1 MLDGKMASI
10 NRRGS
15 FNHRKNPLMY
25 VLVPMVVC
33 LTALSVGGCTKIE
46 AGHEG
51 ILYTMTGG
59 TQQDIYPEGW
69 HLRAPWNSMISYSI
83 RTQDKEETLHI
94 LTKNGLPIDLQ
105 ASVRFRVIP
114 NEVPMLHKSIGP
126 DYHEVII
133 APVVRSEA
141 RKIGGRY
148 LAEEIYSTKRELV
161 EKEIFE
167 EITKAVQGRHIL
179 IEAILIRNVVLPEG
193 IVKAI
198 SAKLEEEQN
207 ALRMKFTLQR
217 EEQEAERKRIEAS
230 GIRDF
235 QKVVIEGISD
245 KLLQWKG
252 IEATELLAKSPN
264 AKVVIIGSGKN
275 GLPIILNQ

>member
-1 MLDGKMASI
+1 MITGRPSYSIRWMLVSV
-10 NRRGS
+10 
-15 FNHRKNPLMY
+15 PV
-25 VLVPMVVC
+25 VLC
-33 LTALSVGGCTKIE
+33 LAALTLTSCTKIE

-51 ILYTMTGG
+51 ILYTMSGG
-59 TQQDIYPEGW
+59 TQNDIYPEGW
-69 HLRAPWNSMISYSI
+69 HLRAPWNSMIEYSI

-114 NEVPMLHKSIGP
+114 NEVPQLHKNIGP
-126 DYHEVII
+126 DYYGVII
-133 APVVRSEA
+133 APVVRSES

-148 LAEEIYSTKRELV
+148 LAEEIYSTKREMV
-161 EKEIFE
+161 EKEIFD
-167 EITKAVQGRHIL
+167 EITRAVSGRHIL

-198 SAKLEEEQN
+198 SSKLEEEQN

-217 EEQEAERKRIEAS
+217 EEQEAERKRIEAT

-235 QKVVIEGISD
+235 QRVVSEGISD

-252 IEATELLAKSPN
+252 VEATELLSKSPN
-264 AKVVIIGSGKN
+264 TKVVIIGSGKN
-275 GLPIILNQ
+275 GLPLILNQ